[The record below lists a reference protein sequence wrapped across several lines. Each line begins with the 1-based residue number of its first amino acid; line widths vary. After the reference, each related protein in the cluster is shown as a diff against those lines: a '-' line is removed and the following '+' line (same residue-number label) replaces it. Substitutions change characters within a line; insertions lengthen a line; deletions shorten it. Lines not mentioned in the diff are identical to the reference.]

1 MDMDDVKN
9 RIRNI
14 LKDREEVVFAYLH
27 GSFGKDHFRDI
38 DVAVFVDEGR
48 VKDFLEYEIGLSLEI
63 EESIK
68 YPVDVRVLNSAP
80 LSFKYRAIKGE
91 LLLSR
96 DDELRFRF
104 MEEVIREYL
113 DFKPVEERMIREI
126 LSM

>member
-1 MDMDDVKN
+1 MDRDDIKN
-9 RIRNI
+9 RIKNI
-14 LKDREEVVFAYLH
+14 LKGREEVIFAYLH
-27 GSFGKDHFRDI
+27 GSFGEAHFRDV
-38 DVAVFVDEGR
+38 DVAVFVDEGK
-48 VKDFLEYEIGLSLEI
+48 VKDFIQYEVELSIEI
-63 EESIK
+63 EKSVK
-68 YPVDVRVLNSAP
+68 LPVDVRVLNSAP
-80 LSFKYRAIKGE
+80 LSFKYRAIRGE